1 MLKRQRPS
9 TPPTSL
15 AIPSE
20 FAETDPGTSFSH
32 VTKRR
37 RIVAPVLDGR
47 ERGPQPVDDDYIDD
61 VWIEEEE
68 GGGLDMSNSST
79 NAAVNLPQ
87 WTEQTGQYKHTNALL
102 HQLHLEHQRRCQS
115 TLPHA
120 SNRHFHSDNSAPS
133 FPGQLGKFPHI
144 GNPAR
149 SPEELRSSTPIDN
162 SGNANV
168 AEELS
173 QVRARYEEHNRYNFN
188 FSTCY
193 HH

>member
-15 AIPSE
+15 AIIPSPSG
-20 FAETDPGTSFSH
+20 FVETDPGTSFSH

-37 RIVAPVLDGR
+37 RILAPVLDGR
-47 ERGPQPVDDDYIDD
+47 ERGPQPVDDDGD
-61 VWIEEEE
+61 WIEEEE
-68 GGGLDMSNSST
+68 GGDLDMSDSST
-79 NAAVNLPQ
+79 NAAGNLPH
-87 WTEQTGQYKHTNALL
+87 WTEQTGQYKLTNALL

-120 SNRHFHSDNSAPS
+120 SNRHLHIDNSDPS
-133 FPGQLGKFPHI
+133 FPEQLRKFPHI
-144 GNPAR
+144 GTPA
-149 SPEELRSSTPIDN
+149 SFPEELCSSTPTDS
-162 SGNANV
+162 SGNVNV

-173 QVRARYEEHNRYNFN
+173 QVRARYEEHNRYNFG

-193 HH
+193 HY